1 MRFCD
6 PTFYNKLGETMKT
19 QMILFLCILF
29 VSGSLQA
36 NPYPYRSVPLTPPV
50 NNAKNNPAQL
60 LEEALKHMREF
71 LAEGGA
77 DDPAQLY
84 TFLDKAVS
92 PYFDFDQMAAL
103 VARPFYQRM
112 TDKQQRRFRNKL
124 KELFLRAVARQLGTY
139 RDPQPRVDFSR
150 PQRRGRNTVIVKARI
165 LPATGYPVRLSF
177 RFYRGKEGW
186 KVVDASS
193 NGMSAVYFYRQQYL
207 KQMRRSERQMM
218 LQ

>member
-1 MRFCD
+1 
-6 PTFYNKLGETMKT
+6 MKT
-19 QMILFLCILF
+19 QLILFLCVLF

-36 NPYPYRSVPLTPPV
+36 NPYPYPSVPLTPPV
-50 NNAKNNPAQL
+50 DNAKKNPAQL
-60 LEEALKHMREF
+60 LEEALSHMRKF

-84 TFLDKAVS
+84 TFLDKEVS

-112 TDKQQRRFRNKL
+112 TEKQQRRFRNKL
-124 KELFLRAVARQLGTY
+124 KELFLRAVAQQLGTY
-139 RDPQPRVDFSR
+139 RDPQPRVDFSL
-150 PQRRGRNTVIVKARI
+150 PQRRGRNTVIVNARV
-165 LPATGYPVRLSF
+165 LPATGYPVHLSF

-186 KVVDASS
+186 KVIDASS
-193 NGMSAVYFYRQQYL
+193 NGISAVYFYRQQYL
-207 KQMRRSERQMM
+207 KQMRRSERQML